1 MSKIK
6 ILIFLTLIFFS
17 NNITAFGLEN
27 KILVKIENQIIT
39 SLDVNNEYKYLIAL
53 NPNIKNSKKED
64 LIKLSKRSIIQE
76 KIKKIAIEKNF
87 NNPKIPQKYLE
98 QILKNVYSRIGINN
112 LNDFK
117 KYLEINNIDF
127 ENVQKKLKIE
137 ALWNELILIKFS
149 SKIKIDEENLKNKIQ
164 KDNNKFLKSY
174 LLSEISFE
182 ISNLNDLDKKFI
194 EISEIIKNKGF
205 DFAALKYSLSPT
217 SNLGGRLDW
226 INENSLNKN
235 ILFSQS
241 IHGFEMGRGR
251 ISGLSTHKDLM
262 LIGLGTALD
271 LFVLSL
277 MTEVVE
283 KDPGLFSY
291 KMPEYGTICPHH
303 AVPLHYNRINL
314 NVVEMPRVSSSG
326 DIAFMGEG
334 DYDSFKDLK
343 SIIIRDDEL
352 IHGLIE
358 LFPGQDIFDI
368 IFSTVDKSS

>member
-1 MSKIK
+1 MFKNK

-53 NPNIKNSKKED
+53 NPNLKSSKKED
-64 LIKLSKRSIIQE
+64 ILKLSKRSIIQE
-76 KIKKIAIEKNF
+76 KIKRIEIEKNF

-98 QILKNVYSRIGINN
+98 QILTNVYSRIGINN

-117 KYLEINNIDF
+117 KYLEVNNINF
-127 ENVQKKLKIE
+127 ENIKKKLEIE
-137 ALWNELILIKFS
+137 ALWNELVLIKFS
-149 SKIKIDEENLKNKIQ
+149 SKIKINEENLKKKIQ
-164 KDNNKFLKSY
+164 RDNNKFLKSY

-235 ILFSQS
+235 IKEAIKKLEINDFTNP
-241 IHGFEMGRGR
+241 IVVPGGF
-251 ISGLSTHKDLM
+251 
-262 LIGLGTALD
+262 LILQINEIKNTKIEVNIENELKKLVNFEKNTQLNQYSKIYFNKIKKNLD
-271 LFVLSL
+271 
-277 MTEVVE
+277 
-283 KDPGLFSY
+283 
-291 KMPEYGTICPHH
+291 
-303 AVPLHYNRINL
+303 IN
-314 NVVEMPRVSSSG
+314 
-326 DIAFMGEG
+326 
-334 DYDSFKDLK
+334 
-343 SIIIRDDEL
+343 EL
-352 IHGLIE
+352 
-358 LFPGQDIFDI
+358 
-368 IFSTVDKSS
+368 